1 MKKIMMIAAMMVATI
16 SAKAQFEPGTFSLQP
31 KAGFVLSSI
40 TGDGT
45 KYKPGF
51 TAGLEGQYQINNWF
65 GLSAGVHYAMA
76 GYKYKDIDD
85 AKVNAGYINIPVMAK
100 FYVTKG
106 LSLNAG
112 VQLGFLTTAKEKYSN
127 GGIKYDTDIKELC
140 NKTDF
145 SIPLSIAYEFTNGLS
160 FEARY
165 NAGLTNFFKKDV
177 INVIEDLDGVRVRS
191 EDNKNSAFMI
201 TVGYKF
207 SPSARMAGHGPLA
220 RSQLDLHLLRLLLL
234 CHPSGGDGPYALH

>member
-1 MKKIMMIAAMMVATI
+1 MKKILMIAALMVATV

-31 KAGFVLSSI
+31 KVGFELTSI
-40 TGDGT
+40 SGDGS
-45 KYKPGF
+45 KFKPGF

-65 GLSAGVHYAMA
+65 GLSAGVHYAM
-76 GYKYKDIDD
+76 GGCKIKETD
-85 AKVNAGYINIPVMAK
+85 AKFNMNYVNIPVMAK

-112 VQLGFLTTAKEKYSN
+112 LQLGFLTSAKLSDVQLL
-127 GGIKYDTDIKELC
+127 GGKDDIDIKEIC

-165 NAGLTNFFKKDV
+165 NVGLTNFYKKDV
-177 INVIEDLDGVRVRS
+177 INVIEDYDGVRVRS

-207 SPSARMAGHGPLA
+207 SL
-220 RSQLDLHLLRLLLL
+220 
-234 CHPSGGDGPYALH
+234 

>member
-1 MKKIMMIAAMMVATI
+1 MMIAAMMVATVA
-16 SAKAQFEPGTFSLQP
+16 AKAQFEQGTFSLQP
-31 KAGFVLSSI
+31 KAGFALSSVS
-40 TGDGT
+40 GDGT
-45 KYKPGF
+45 NFKPGF

-65 GLSAGVHYAMA
+65 GLSAGALYTTA
-76 GYKYKDIDD
+76 GYKLKDDGDYKL
-85 AKVNAGYINIPVMAK
+85 NTGYVNIPVMAK

-112 VQLGFLTTAKEKYSN
+112 LQLGFMTSAKLSDVQLL
-127 GGIKYDTDIKELC
+127 GGKSDVDIKDIC

-145 SIPLSIAYEFTNGLS
+145 TIPLSIAYEFTNGLS

-165 NAGLTNFFKKDV
+165 NVGLTNFYKKDV
-177 INVIEDLDGVRVRS
+177 INVIEDYDGVRVRS

-207 SPSARMAGHGPLA
+207 
-220 RSQLDLHLLRLLLL
+220 
-234 CHPSGGDGPYALH
+234 AL

>member
-1 MKKIMMIAAMMVATI
+1 MIAALMVATV

-31 KAGFVLSSI
+31 KVGFELTSI
-40 TGDGT
+40 SGDGS
-45 KYKPGF
+45 KFKPGF

-65 GLSAGVHYAMA
+65 GLSAGVHYAM
-76 GYKYKDIDD
+76 GGCKIKETD
-85 AKVNAGYINIPVMAK
+85 AKFNMNYVNIPVMAK

-112 VQLGFLTTAKEKYSN
+112 LQLGFMTSAKLAN
-127 GGIKYDTDIKELC
+127 VQLLGGKSDVDIKDLC

-177 INVIEDLDGVRVRS
+177 INAIEYVEGTRVRS
-191 EDNKNSAFMI
+191 EDNKNSSFMI

-207 SPSARMAGHGPLA
+207 
-220 RSQLDLHLLRLLLL
+220 
-234 CHPSGGDGPYALH
+234 AL

>member
-1 MKKIMMIAAMMVATI
+1 MKKILMIAALMVATV

-31 KAGFVLSSI
+31 KVGFELTSI
-40 TGDGT
+40 SGDGS
-45 KYKPGF
+45 KFKPGF

-65 GLSAGVHYAMA
+65 GLSAGVHYAM
-76 GYKYKDIDD
+76 GGCKIKDVDS
-85 AKVNAGYINIPVMAK
+85 KFNMNYVNIPVMAK

-112 VQLGFLTTAKEKYSN
+112 LQLGFMTSAKLTDVQLI
-127 GGIKYDTDIKELC
+127 GGPKQDVDIKELC

-145 SIPLSIAYEFTNGLS
+145 SIPLSIAYEFENGLS

-165 NAGLTNFFKKDV
+165 NAGVTNVFKDDV
-177 INVIEDLDGVRVRS
+177 VNAALEVVGGTKRWD
-191 EDNKNSAFMI
+191 DNKNEMFII

-207 SPSARMAGHGPLA
+207 
-220 RSQLDLHLLRLLLL
+220 
-234 CHPSGGDGPYALH
+234 AL

>member
-1 MKKIMMIAAMMVATI
+1 MKKILMIAALMVATV

-31 KAGFVLSSI
+31 KVGFELTSI
-40 TGDGT
+40 SGDGS
-45 KYKPGF
+45 KFKPGF

-65 GLSAGVHYAMA
+65 GLSAGVHYAM
-76 GYKYKDIDD
+76 GGCKIKDVDS
-85 AKVNAGYINIPVMAK
+85 KFNMNYVNIPVMAK

-112 VQLGFLTTAKEKYSN
+112 LQLGFMTSAKLTDVQLL
-127 GGIKYDTDIKELC
+127 GGKSDVDIKDLC

-165 NAGLTNFFKKDV
+165 NAGVTNVFKDDV
-177 INVIEDLDGVRVRS
+177 VNAALDVVGGTKRWD
-191 EDNKNSAFMI
+191 DNKNEMFII

-207 SPSARMAGHGPLA
+207 
-220 RSQLDLHLLRLLLL
+220 
-234 CHPSGGDGPYALH
+234 AL

>member
-1 MKKIMMIAAMMVATI
+1 MKKILMIAALMVATV

-31 KAGFVLSSI
+31 KVGFELTSI
-40 TGDGT
+40 SGDGS
-45 KYKPGF
+45 KFKPGF

-65 GLSAGVHYAMA
+65 GLSAGVHYAM
-76 GYKYKDIDD
+76 GGCKIKDVDS
-85 AKVNAGYINIPVMAK
+85 KFNMNYVNIPVMAK

-112 VQLGFLTTAKEKYSN
+112 LQLGFMTSAKLADVQLL
-127 GGIKYDTDIKELC
+127 GGKSDVDIKDLC

-165 NAGLTNFFKKDV
+165 NAGVTNVFKDDV
-177 INVIEDLDGVRVRS
+177 VNAALDVVGGTKRWD
-191 EDNKNSAFMI
+191 DNKNEMFII

-207 SPSARMAGHGPLA
+207 
-220 RSQLDLHLLRLLLL
+220 
-234 CHPSGGDGPYALH
+234 AL

>member
-1 MKKIMMIAAMMVATI
+1 MKKILMIAALMVATV

-31 KAGFVLSSI
+31 KVGFELTSI
-40 TGDGT
+40 SGDGS
-45 KYKPGF
+45 KFKPGF

-65 GLSAGVHYAMA
+65 GLSAGVHYAM
-76 GYKYKDIDD
+76 GGCKIKDVDS
-85 AKVNAGYINIPVMAK
+85 KFNMNYVNIPVMAK

-112 VQLGFLTTAKEKYSN
+112 LQLGFMTSAKLADVQLL
-127 GGIKYDTDIKELC
+127 GGKSDVDIKELC

-145 SIPLSIAYEFTNGLS
+145 SIPLSIAYEFENGLS

-165 NAGLTNFFKKDV
+165 NAGVTNVFKDDV
-177 INVIEDLDGVRVRS
+177 VNAALDVVGGTKRWD
-191 EDNKNSAFMI
+191 DNKNEMFMI

-207 SPSARMAGHGPLA
+207 
-220 RSQLDLHLLRLLLL
+220 
-234 CHPSGGDGPYALH
+234 AL